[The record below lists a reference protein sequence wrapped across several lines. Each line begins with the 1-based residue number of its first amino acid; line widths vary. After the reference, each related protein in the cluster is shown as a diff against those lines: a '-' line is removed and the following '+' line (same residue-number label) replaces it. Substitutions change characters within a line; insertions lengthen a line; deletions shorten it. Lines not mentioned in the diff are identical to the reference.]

1 MTAKLPNFALFQ
13 EVVAM
18 LINAWRF
25 FCYERKVKLRQL
37 SINRLNEGD
46 VLGRTIYSHDGR
58 VLLGRGVALS
68 DLYIKRLRD
77 LGINII
83 YIDDEE
89 TKDIQI
95 EDVISEEHRR
105 EAMISLEHSA
115 EAVRIGKDFDGFEV
129 KRTVN
134 NIIEDI
140 FSQKEIFLS
149 LADMRSYDNQVFAHS
164 VSVCVL
170 STILGRA
177 IGLDKDNLEA
187 LAIGALFHDIGTV
200 KLPKELLTKREP
212 FTLKE
217 LELYKTHTLEGFD
230 ILRTKREL
238 NLLSA
243 HVAFQHHEWMNGT
256 GYPRGLEGERIHN
269 LAQIV
274 GLADLYD
281 NLVNDGPGHTR
292 TQPHEACEVVMGV
305 ANRFFPHSLVVTF
318 LKHIAAY
325 PTGCTVK
332 LNTGEIGIIVD
343 QNKSLPMRPIV
354 RVLLADREL
363 SNVKAKEY
371 NLVEE
376 RTTFIESILE

>member
-1 MTAKLPNFALFQ
+1 M
-13 EVVAM
+13 
-18 LINAWRF
+18 
-25 FCYERKVKLRQL
+25 RQL

-58 VLLGRGVALS
+58 VLLGRGVALT
-68 DLYIKRLRD
+68 DLYINRLRD
-77 LGINII
+77 LGISII

-115 EAVRIGKDFDGFEV
+115 EAVQIGKDFDGFKV
-129 KRTVN
+129 KKAVN

-140 FSQKEIFLS
+140 LFQKEIFLS
-149 LADMRSYDNQVFAHS
+149 LTDMRSYDNQVFAHS

-170 STILGRA
+170 ATILGKA
-177 IGLDKDNLEA
+177 LELQKENLEA

-200 KLPKELLTKREP
+200 KLPKELLIKRET
-212 FTLKE
+212 FTIKE
-217 LELYKTHTLEGFD
+217 LELYKTHTSEGFE
-230 ILRTKREL
+230 ILRSKREL

-243 HVAFQHHEWMNGT
+243 HIAFQHHEWMNGS
-256 GYPRGLEGERIHN
+256 GYPRQLVGDHIHN

-274 GLADLYD
+274 GLADFYD
-281 NLVNDGPGHTR
+281 NLVNDGPGHSR
-292 TQPHEACEVVMGV
+292 TLPHEACEIVMGS
-305 ANRFFPHSLVVTF
+305 ANSFFPHQLVITF

-332 LNTGEIGIIVD
+332 LNTGEIGIVVD

-354 RVLLADREL
+354 RVLLADKEL

>member
-1 MTAKLPNFALFQ
+1 MLTFAR
-13 EVVAM
+13 
-18 LINAWRF
+18 RF
-25 FCYERKVKLRQL
+25 FCERKVLLRQL
-37 SINRLNEGD
+37 SINRINNGD

-58 VLLGRGVALS
+58 VLLGRGVALT
-68 DLYIKRLRD
+68 DLYTNRLRD

-115 EAVRIGKDFDGFEV
+115 EAVRIGKDFDGF
-129 KRTVN
+129 KIKKAVN

-140 FSQKEIFLS
+140 FSQKDIFLS

-170 STILGRA
+170 ATILGKA
-177 IGLDKDNLEA
+177 AGLEKENLEA
-187 LAIGALFHDIGTV
+187 LAIGALFHDIGTI
-200 KLPKELLTKREP
+200 KLPKELLCKREP
-212 FTLKE
+212 FTPKE
-217 LELYKTHTLEGFD
+217 LELYKTHTEEGFE
-230 ILRTKREL
+230 ILRVKREL
-238 NLLSA
+238 SLLSA
-243 HVAFQHHEWMNGT
+243 HIAFQHHEWMNGT
-256 GYPRGLEGERIHN
+256 GYPRELAGDRIHN

-274 GLADLYD
+274 GLADFYD
-281 NLVNDGPGHTR
+281 NLVNDSPGSSR
-292 TQPHEACEVVMGV
+292 ILPYEAIEVVMGA
-305 ANRFFPHSLVVTF
+305 ANNFFPHDLVVTF

-354 RVLLADREL
+354 RVLLGNEEL
-363 SNVKAKEY
+363 SSVKAKEY

-376 RTTFIESILE
+376 RTAFIESILE